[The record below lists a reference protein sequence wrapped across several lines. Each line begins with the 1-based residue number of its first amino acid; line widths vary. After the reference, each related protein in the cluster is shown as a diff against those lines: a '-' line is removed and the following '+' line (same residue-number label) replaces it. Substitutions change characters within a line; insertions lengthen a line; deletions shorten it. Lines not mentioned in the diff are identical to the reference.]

1 MVSTVT
7 TTTVSTITT
16 VAMVGSLGLV
26 AVLTLLSLLIQKE
39 LIAVS
44 EGHKSKTLVRALNI
58 AIAPLLMS
66 FALTMVVKVADALQ

>member
-16 VAMVGSLGLV
+16 VAMVGSLGLL
-26 AVLTLLSLLIQKE
+26 AVVTLLVLLIQKE

-44 EGHKSKTLVRALNI
+44 EGPRSKMLVRALNI

-66 FALTMVVKVADALQ
+66 FALTMAVKVAEALQ